1 MILILHRKWLS
12 KDCTIGELSIG
23 SSTERECYILEPPVR
38 EIPGVPVE
46 KWKVPGHTAVPK
58 GTYKIER
65 RFSPKHG
72 KIVPWLCGI
81 PGFED
86 VEIHSGNTA
95 VDTEGCLLPG
105 LYKDDDNTKVIESVA
120 AFLGLDVQLKA
131 AEQRHE
137 EIFITIS

>member
-1 MILILHRKWLS
+1 MILRLQRKWFD
-12 KDCTIGELSIG
+12 KECTIGELYIDSRL
-23 SSTERECYILEPPVR
+23 SPECYILEPPVR

-72 KIVPWLCGI
+72 KVVPWLTNI

-95 VDTEGCLLPG
+95 VDTKGCLLPG
-105 LYKDDDNTKVIESVA
+105 VMRGPNNDSVLESVV
-120 AFLGLDVQLKA
+120 AFIALDVFLKA
-131 AEQRHE
+131 AEQRRE
-137 EIFITIS
+137 EIFITIG

>member
-1 MILILHRKWLS
+1 MILRLERKWLS
-12 KDCTIGELSIG
+12 KDCTIGELFINDLMHG
-23 SSTERECYILEPPVR
+23 ECYILEPPVR

-65 RFSPKHG
+65 KFSPKHG
-72 KIVPWLCGI
+72 KVVPWLTNI

-95 VDTEGCLLPG
+95 VDTKGCLLPG
-105 LYKDDDNTKVIESVA
+105 VYKDEDNTRVIDSVV
-120 AFLGLDVQLKA
+120 AFVGLDAQLKA
-131 AEQRHE
+131 AEGRGE
-137 EIFITIS
+137 EIYITIS